1 MACKGCGQR
10 YRMGN
15 MSMQKKPL
23 GTLSPANLQT
33 KFVPN
38 RKLNVDRGIGKV
50 HVQPQPEKG
59 VVVTPPIMPKN
70 TYEIHLP
77 EDKKPQQTPLYGG
90 DSE

>member
-10 YRMGN
+10 YRMGLR
-15 MSMQKKPL
+15 KPI
-23 GTLSPANLQT
+23 GTTSSANVQT
-33 KFVPN
+33 KFVPY
-38 RKLNVDRGIGKV
+38 RKLKVDRGVGKV

-59 VVVTPPIMPKN
+59 IVVTPPTMPKN
-70 TYEIHLP
+70 TFEVHLP